1 LLEWQSKWKK
11 NRFAR
16 APRPNQ
22 SQDIPTLSSLL
33 ARLDDFCTRHA
44 WIIVVLAGLLAIT
57 SGTYVAQNFKIDT
70 DINKLISPDLP
81 WRKQELAFSRAFPQH
96 AITAVVDAPTSELA
110 TNASSALMHELS
122 KRKDLFESV
131 EDPQSSPLFVRNGL
145 LFLPTEDLART
156 TDALIQAQ
164 PLIQTLAPDQTLRG
178 LAQVLSLVLTGVSVN
193 LISLEDLVHPLTMAA
208 TTVEQVLAGRFAAFS
223 WRELMRGE
231 PPQPGDL
238 RRFIQIRPIL
248 DFASLTPGS
257 KATQAIRQASAD
269 LDLAAHDSARVR
281 LTGLVPIEDEEF
293 ATLTEGLVPNTI
305 ATVAMV
311 LLILWLALKSPR
323 IIVAVVI
330 TIFVGLTATAALGLW
345 LVTAFNPISI
355 AFAVLFVGIGVDFGI
370 QYSVRYRAERYELD
384 DLRID
389 LVRTA
394 RDVGAPLTLAAAATA
409 VGFFSFLPTAY
420 GGFSEL
426 GEIAGVGM
434 IVAYVGSITLL
445 PALLSLLKPPGE
457 PEPIGFSVLAP
468 IDSFT
473 ERHRIPIIIT
483 TIIIVLG
490 GLPLLFHLRFDFN
503 PMNLRSPKVESIAT
517 YLDLRSDPAT
527 GASSI
532 DVLAPSL
539 TAANQ
544 MSERLLKLPEVS
556 RVITLETF
564 IPDDQ
569 PAKLELIRQTVETLV
584 PTLQLPPKSAPSDQ
598 ETVTALERV
607 AAALVTVAGDR
618 TTAGADAARR
628 LAKSLSQ
635 LASADAALRAQSE
648 KVFIAP
654 LRSAFDDLRN
664 LLQATQITDQTIPRE
679 FGQEWIKD
687 DGRARVQVYPK
698 GDPNDNEVLRRF
710 ARAVQAVEP
719 TASGGPIAI
728 LEAGRSVVTAFIQA
742 GVMAVISITILLWIA
757 LRRFGDVL
765 LTLVPL
771 LLAGAVTLEIC
782 VAIGLQ
788 LNFANII
795 ALPVLLGV
803 GVAFKIYYIMAWR
816 AGQTGLLQSS
826 LTRAVIFSAM
836 TTATAFGS
844 LWLSSHPG
852 TSSMGKLMALTLA
865 CTMFAAVLFQ
875 PLLMGRPRDTGKA

>member
-1 LLEWQSKWKK
+1 MLEWPSRWRSG
-11 NRFAR
+11 RFDG
-16 APRPNQ
+16 APR
-22 SQDIPTLSSLL
+22 SQNVATLSSLL
-33 ARLDDFCTRHA
+33 GRLDDFCTRRA
-44 WIIVVLAGLLAIT
+44 WIIVMLAGVLAMV
-57 SGTYVAQNFKIDT
+57 SSFYVAQNFKIDT

-110 TNASSALMHELS
+110 ASASSALVQELS

-156 TDALIQAQ
+156 THALIQAQ
-164 PLIQTLAPDQTLRG
+164 PLLRVLAPDQTLRG
-178 LAQVLSLVLTGVSVN
+178 LTQVLSLVLTGVSVKR
-193 LISLEDLVHPLTMAA
+193 ISLDDLVHPFTMAA
-208 TTVEQVLAGRFAAFS
+208 TTVDQVLAGRFAAFS

-231 PPQPGDL
+231 LPQPGDL

-248 DFASLTPGS
+248 DFASLEPGS
-257 KATQAIRQASAD
+257 KATHAIRQAGAN
-269 LDLAAHDSARVR
+269 LDLAAHDGARVR
-281 LTGLVPIEDEEF
+281 LTGPVPIEDEEF
-293 ATLTEGLVPNTI
+293 ATLSNGLLPNTI
-305 ATVAMV
+305 ATVAVVM
-311 LLILWLALKSPR
+311 LILWLALKSLR

-330 TIFVGLTATAALGLW
+330 TIFVGLAATAALGLW

-394 RDVGAPLTLAAAATA
+394 RDVGVPLTLAAAATA
-409 VGFFSFLPTAY
+409 AGFFSFLPTAY

-434 IVAYVGSITLL
+434 IVAYLGSITLL
-445 PALLSLLKPPGE
+445 PALLSLLEPPGE
-457 PEPIGFSVLAP
+457 PEPVGFNVLAP

-483 TIIIVLG
+483 TIVVVLA
-490 GLPLLFHLRFDFN
+490 GLPLLLNLRFDFN
-503 PMNLRSPKVESIAT
+503 PMNLRSSKVKSIAT
-517 YLDLRSDPAT
+517 YLDLRRDPAT
-527 GASSI
+527 GASAI

-539 TAANQ
+539 TAAKQ
-544 MSERLLKLPEVS
+544 ISERLLKLPEIS
-556 RVITLETF
+556 RVVTLETF
-564 IPDDQ
+564 IPDGQ
-569 PAKLELIRQTVETLV
+569 PAKLELIQQTAEAIV
-584 PTLQLPPKSAPSDQ
+584 PILQLPPKSPPSDQ

-607 AAALVTVAGDR
+607 AAALVAIAGDQ
-618 TTAGADAARR
+618 TTAGGDTARH
-628 LAKSLSQ
+628 LAKSLSE
-635 LASADAALRAQSE
+635 LAGADAALRAQAE

-654 LRSAFDDLRN
+654 LQSAFDDLSN
-664 LLQATQITDQTIPRE
+664 LLQATGITEQTIPRE

-698 GDPNDNEVLRRF
+698 GDPNDNEVLRQF
-710 ARAVQAVEP
+710 ARAVQVVEP

-728 LEAGRSVVTAFIQA
+728 LEAGRSVVGAFVEA
-742 GVMAVISITILLWIA
+742 GVMAVISITILLWIT

-771 LLAGAVTLEIC
+771 LLAGVVTLEIC
-782 VAIGLQ
+782 VVIGLQ

-826 LTRAVIFSAM
+826 LTRAVLFSAM

-852 TSSMGKLMALTLA
+852 TSSMGKLMALTLT

-875 PLLMGRPRDTGKA
+875 PLLMGRPRDAGKV

>member
-1 LLEWQSKWKK
+1 M
-11 NRFAR
+11 
-16 APRPNQ
+16 
-22 SQDIPTLSSLL
+22 
-33 ARLDDFCTRHA
+33 
-44 WIIVVLAGLLAIT
+44 LAGLLAIT
-57 SGTYVAQNFKIDT
+57 SGIYVARNFKIDT

-81 WRKQELAFSRAFPQH
+81 WRKQELAFFQAFPQH

-110 TNASSALMHELS
+110 TSASSALVQELS
-122 KRKDLFESV
+122 KRKELFESV

-145 LFLPTEDLART
+145 LFLPTEELART

-164 PLIQTLAPDQTLRG
+164 PLIQTLVPDQTLRG
-178 LAQVLSLVLTGVSVN
+178 LAHVLSLVLTGVSAN
-193 LISLEDLVHPLTMAA
+193 LISLEDIVHPLTMGA
-208 TTVEQVLAGRFAAFS
+208 TAVEQVLAGGFAAFS

-248 DFASLTPGS
+248 DFASLEPGS
-257 KATQAIRQASAD
+257 KATHAIRQASAN

-311 LLILWLALKSPR
+311 LLILWLALKSPQ

-330 TIFVGLTATAALGLW
+330 TIFVGLAVTAALGLW

-409 VGFFSFLPTAY
+409 AGFFSFLPTAY

-457 PEPIGFSVLAP
+457 LEPVGFSVLAP

-490 GLPLLFHLRFDFN
+490 GLPLLFDLRFDFN
-503 PMNLRSPKVESIAT
+503 PMNLRSAKVESVAT
-517 YLDLRSDPAT
+517 YLDLRRDPAT
-527 GASSI
+527 GASAI

-544 MSERLLKLPEVS
+544 MSDRLLKLPEVS
-556 RVITLETF
+556 RVITLKTF

-569 PAKLELIRQTVETLV
+569 PAKLELIQQTAETLV

-607 AAALVTVAGDR
+607 AAALATVAGDR

-635 LASADAALRAQSE
+635 LATADVALRAQAE

-654 LRSAFDDLRN
+654 AQSALDDLRN
-664 LLQATQITDQTIPRE
+664 LLQATQITEQTIPRA
-679 FGQEWIKD
+679 FGQQWIKD

-771 LLAGAVTLEIC
+771 LLAGVVTLEIC
-782 VAIGLQ
+782 VAIGLK

-826 LTRAVIFSAM
+826 LTRAVLFSAM

-852 TSSMGKLMALTLA
+852 TSSMGKLMALTLT

-875 PLLMGRPRDTGKA
+875 PLLMGRPRDIGKA

>member
-1 LLEWQSKWKK
+1 MQ
-11 NRFAR
+11 
-16 APRPNQ
+16 
-22 SQDIPTLSSLL
+22 
-33 ARLDDFCTRHA
+33 
-44 WIIVVLAGLLAIT
+44 
-57 SGTYVAQNFKIDT
+57 
-70 DINKLISPDLP
+70 
-81 WRKQELAFSRAFPQH
+81 
-96 AITAVVDAPTSELA
+96 
-110 TNASSALMHELS
+110 ELS
-122 KRKDLFESV
+122 KRKDLFDSV

-164 PLIQTLAPDQTLRG
+164 PLIRALAPDQTLRG

-193 LISLEDLVHPLTMAA
+193 RINLDDLVHPLTMAA
-208 TTVEQVLAGRFAAFS
+208 TTVDQVLAGRFAAFS

-231 PPQPGDL
+231 LPQPGDL

-248 DFASLTPGS
+248 DFASLEPGS
-257 KATQAIRQASAD
+257 KATQAIRQASAN
-269 LDLAAHDSARVR
+269 LDLAAHDGARVR
-281 LTGLVPIEDEEF
+281 LTGPVPIEDEEF

-330 TIFVGLTATAALGLW
+330 TIFVGLAATAALGLW

-434 IVAYVGSITLL
+434 IVAYLGSITLL
-445 PALLSLLKPPGE
+445 PALISLLKPPGE
-457 PEPIGFSVLAP
+457 PEPVGFSVLAP
-468 IDSFT
+468 IDAFT
-473 ERHRIPIIIT
+473 ERHRIPIIIIT
-483 TIIIVLG
+483 VIIVLG

-503 PMNLRSPKVESIAT
+503 PMNLRSSKVELIAT

-544 MSERLLKLPEVS
+544 MSERLLQLPEVS
-556 RVITLETF
+556 RVLTLKTF
-564 IPDDQ
+564 IPDGQ
-569 PAKLELIRQTVETLV
+569 PGKLELIQQTAEALA
-584 PTLQLPPKSAPSDQ
+584 PALQLSPKAAPSDQ
-598 ETVTALERV
+598 ETVTALEHV
-607 AAALVTVAGDR
+607 AVALITVAGDQ

-635 LASADAALRAQSE
+635 LAGADAALRAQAE

-654 LRSAFDDLRN
+654 LQSAFDDLRN
-664 LLQATQITDQTIPRE
+664 LLQATSITDQNIPRE
-679 FGQEWIKD
+679 FGQQWITD

-742 GVMAVISITILLWIA
+742 GLMAVISITILLWVA

-771 LLAGAVTLEIC
+771 LLAGVVTLEIC

-826 LTRAVIFSAM
+826 LTRAVLFSAM

-852 TSSMGKLMALTLA
+852 TSSMGKLMALTLT

>member
-1 LLEWQSKWKK
+1 
-11 NRFAR
+11 
-16 APRPNQ
+16 
-22 SQDIPTLSSLL
+22 
-33 ARLDDFCTRHA
+33 
-44 WIIVVLAGLLAIT
+44 
-57 SGTYVAQNFKIDT
+57 
-70 DINKLISPDLP
+70 
-81 WRKQELAFSRAFPQH
+81 
-96 AITAVVDAPTSELA
+96 
-110 TNASSALMHELS
+110 M
-122 KRKDLFESV
+122 
-131 EDPQSSPLFVRNGL
+131 
-145 LFLPTEDLART
+145 
-156 TDALIQAQ
+156 
-164 PLIQTLAPDQTLRG
+164 RG
-178 LAQVLSLVLTGVSVN
+178 LAKVLSLVLTGVSVN
-193 LISLEDLVHPLTMAA
+193 LISLDDLVHPLTMAA
-208 TTVEQVLAGRFAAFS
+208 TTVDHVLAGRFAAFS

-248 DFASLTPGS
+248 DFASLEPGS
-257 KATQAIRQASAD
+257 KATQAIRQASAN
-269 LDLAAHDSARVR
+269 LDLAAHDGARVR
-281 LTGLVPIEDEEF
+281 LTGPVPIEDEEF

-330 TIFVGLTATAALGLW
+330 TIFVGLAATTALGLW

-389 LVRTA
+389 LARTA

-409 VGFFSFLPTAY
+409 AGFFSFLPTAY

-483 TIIIVLG
+483 TIIMVLG

-503 PMNLRSPKVESIAT
+503 PMNLRSSKVESIAT

-532 DVLAPSL
+532 DILAPSL

-564 IPDDQ
+564 IPDGQ
-569 PAKLELIRQTVETLV
+569 PAKLELIQQTAETLV

-598 ETVTALERV
+598 ETVTALDRV

-635 LASADAALRAQSE
+635 LARADAALRAQAE
-648 KVFIAP
+648 KVFITP
-654 LRSAFDDLRN
+654 LQSAFDDLRN

-771 LLAGAVTLEIC
+771 LLAGVVTLEIC